1 LGKLTGRPTTGK
13 EFKVHNGDES
23 SGKKLKVLIT
33 DYDYR
38 DLKLEQDI
46 YREAGIEVA
55 IGQYHTEEDVI
66 GAAAG
71 CFGLLVQYAPINTK
85 VFAARPEIRIVSRI
99 GAGVDNVDTEDAK
112 RHGVWVANSPDYG
125 IGEVATHAL
134 AMTLSLLR
142 HLPWYDRDVRQGT
155 WSAYSAGKL
164 RRVGKLTFGILGLG
178 RIGKRMA
185 HIGRNCFQR
194 VIACDPYIIDGDF
207 PAYVERVSLE
217 QLFSQSDAIS
227 LHVPLTQE
235 TRGMVNASLFK
246 LMKPESQLVNTSRG
260 AVVNIDDLLDALN
273 AGRLEGAALDVL
285 PIEPPP
291 PEHPLLQ
298 HPRVMLSPH
307 AAFYSDEALIE
318 LRIKAAQNL
327 VDWARQG
334 RPTYV
339 VVAPGPMT

>member
-1 LGKLTGRPTTGK
+1 MHHGY
-13 EFKVHNGDES
+13 ES

-33 DYDYR
+33 DYDYS
-38 DLKLEQDI
+38 DVQLEQEL

-55 IGQYHTEEDVI
+55 TGQCRTEEDVVR
-66 GAAAG
+66 AAEG
-71 CFGLLVQYAPINTK
+71 CFGLLVQYAPINAK
-85 VFAARPEIRIVSRI
+85 VFTARPGIRIVSRI
-99 GAGVDNVDTEDAK
+99 GTGVDNVDTADAK

-142 HLPWYDRDVRQGT
+142 HLPWYDRDIRQGT
-155 WSAYSAGKL
+155 WGHSSAGKL
-164 RRVGKLTFGILGLG
+164 RRVGKLTLGILGLG

-185 HIGRNCFQR
+185 YLARNCFKR

-207 PAYVERVSLE
+207 PAYVERASLE
-217 QLFSQSDAIS
+217 QLFSQGDAIS

-235 TRGMVNASLFK
+235 TRGIVNASLFK
-246 LMKPESQLVNTSRG
+246 LMKPESYLVNTSRG

-273 AGRLEGAALDVL
+273 SGRLEGAALDVL
-285 PIEPPP
+285 PVEPPP
-291 PEHPLLQ
+291 AGYPLLQ
-298 HPRVMLSPH
+298 HPRVILTPH
-307 AAFYSDEALIE
+307 TAFYSDESEIE
-318 LRIKAAQNL
+318 LRRKAAQNL

-339 VVAPGPMT
+339 VIDPGPKA

>member
-1 LGKLTGRPTTGK
+1 MHHGY
-13 EFKVHNGDES
+13 ES
-23 SGKKLKVLIT
+23 SGKKLKILIT
-33 DYDYR
+33 DYDYS
-38 DLKLEQDI
+38 DVQLEQGL

-55 IGQYHTEEDVI
+55 TRQCRTEEDVVR
-66 GAAAG
+66 AAEG

-99 GAGVDNVDTEDAK
+99 GTGVDNVDTADAK

-142 HLPWYDRDVRQGT
+142 HLPWYDRDIRQGK
-155 WSAYSAGKL
+155 WNHSSAGRL
-164 RRVGKLTFGILGLG
+164 RRVGKLTLGILGLG

-185 HIGRNCFQR
+185 YLARNCFNR

-235 TRGMVNASLFK
+235 TRGIVNASLFK
-246 LMKPESQLVNTSRG
+246 LMKPQSHLVNTSRG

-285 PIEPPP
+285 PVEPPP
-291 PEHPLLQ
+291 AEYPLLQ
-298 HPRVMLSPH
+298 HPRVILTPH
-307 AAFYSDEALIE
+307 TAFYSDESEIE
-318 LRIKAAQNL
+318 LRRKAAQNL
-327 VDWARQG
+327 LDWVRQG

-339 VVAPGPMT
+339 VVDPGPIV